1 MKNVNVT
8 RYAIKDINNYMREQ
22 GTQIKDEYGDIWV
35 VTGSKIDCPEQR
47 KLNKELGVTKVN
59 YTKEAMR
66 RKR

>member
-1 MKNVNVT
+1 
-8 RYAIKDINNYMREQ
+8 
-22 GTQIKDEYGDIWV
+22 V
-35 VTGSKIDCPEQR
+35 VTASKIDCPEQR